1 LVSKASV
8 RDGIIVD
15 EGLLGMR
22 LKCSCAACS
31 GLGMYIHH
39 TLLHCMFQHFPVE
52 TPNVHQLLGSGQ
64 PYADMF
70 GGTRIVY
77 VRRIQ
82 CLIESL
88 PKILYIY
95 CGAHRRRCARAWYTL
110 FMYMVYGFGKP
121 DKHVNN
127 CAGEE
132 QGPTEGGVQG
142 LGILCLCIWCM
153 VLANPTNM

>member
-1 LVSKASV
+1 
-8 RDGIIVD
+8 
-15 EGLLGMR
+15 
-22 LKCSCAACS
+22 
-31 GLGMYIHH
+31 
-39 TLLHCMFQHFPVE
+39 MFQHFPVE

-82 CLIESL
+82 YLIESL
-88 PKILYIY
+88 PKYFIYI
-95 CGAHRRRCARAWYTL
+95 
-110 FMYMVYGFGKP
+110 V
-121 DKHVNN
+121 
-127 CAGEE
+127 
-132 QGPTEGGVQG
+132 GPTEGGVQG

>member
-1 LVSKASV
+1 
-8 RDGIIVD
+8 
-15 EGLLGMR
+15 MR

-31 GLGMYIHH
+31 GLGIYIHH
-39 TLLHCMFQHFPVE
+39 TILHVSTFPCRNTQCTSIIRFWTTLSKHVWGDQNRIC
-52 TPNVHQLLGSGQ
+52 TPYTVFDSI
-64 PYADMF
+64 PA
-70 GGTRIVY
+70 
-77 VRRIQ
+77 
-82 CLIESL
+82 
-88 PKILYIY
+88 KILYIY

-110 FMYMVYGFGKP
+110 LMYMVYGFGKP